1 MLKWTIVFIFAAFAY
16 TANAQTAAAGTPKA
30 AEPKTFYQLTFVVK
44 EVDGDRV
51 INTRTYYTSAST
63 HSGPPSSIR
72 AGEKVP
78 FASGE
83 GNTTMWQQ
91 IDVGVAIDCREL
103 EVIGD
108 RLSLRVIA
116 TVDSVATREEKNTHQ
131 PVIRNNRWEAPVIV
145 PLKQPTVIFS
155 SDDPF
160 STQKIQ
166 LQLTVNPWR

>member
-1 MLKWTIVFIFAAFAY
+1 MLKWTIALLAVASALPV
-16 TANAQTAAAGTPKA
+16 TAQTSSADTTKA
-30 AEPKTFYQLTFVVK
+30 AETKTFYQLTFVVK

-51 INTRTYYTSAST
+51 VNSRTYYTSAST
-63 HSGPPSSIR
+63 HGLPSSVR

-83 GNTTMWQQ
+83 GTATIWQQ
-91 IDVGVAIDCREL
+91 IDVGVAIDCRDL
-103 EVIGD
+103 EVSGD

-116 TVDSVATREEKNTHQ
+116 SVDSVAAREQNNAHQ
-131 PVIRNNRWEAPVIV
+131 PVIRNNRWEAMVSI

-166 LQLTVNPWR
+166 LQMTATPVR